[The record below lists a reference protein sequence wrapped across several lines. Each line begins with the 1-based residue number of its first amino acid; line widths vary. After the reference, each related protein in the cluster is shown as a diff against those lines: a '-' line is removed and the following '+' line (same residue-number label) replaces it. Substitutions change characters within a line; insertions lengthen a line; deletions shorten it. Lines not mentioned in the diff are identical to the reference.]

1 MIVLALI
8 QQSYNLITSYQLIV
22 ISFKVIIIGCNC
34 QCTVSYILH
43 HPYLLPIKD
52 KTIAN
57 YLSQQFITQV
67 VKTYFDLNYYYFNVF
82 GVKLHIRELK
92 IERDFIFRSGGIPAK
107 LPIIKRV
114 LSMLML
120 KVNKMILKSIKK
132 KKLGQLKTN
141 LGKIKFLEKNIIF
154 NVLKNNSVGEIL
166 LGRSRQGKHT
176 FHFIL
181 TVIYWNTKKLN

>member
-8 QQSYNLITSYQLIV
+8 KQSYNLITSYQLIV
-22 ISFKVIIIGCNC
+22 ISTFKVINIGCNC

-57 YLSQQFITQV
+57 YLYQQFITQV
-67 VKTYFDLNYYYFNVF
+67 VKTSFELNDYHFNAF
-82 GVKLHIRELK
+82 GVYSHIRELK
-92 IERDFIFRSGGIPAK
+92 IERNFIFLSGGIPAK

-114 LSMLML
+114 LPMLMI
-120 KVNKMILKSIKK
+120 KVNTMIVKYK
-132 KKLGQLKTN
+132 KKLGQLKTS
-141 LGKIKFLEKNIIF
+141 LGKIKFLEKKKSLF

-166 LGRSRQGKHT
+166 LGRSRQVKHRYIS
-176 FHFIL
+176 FYPNLYLLEH
-181 TVIYWNTKKLN
+181 

>member
-22 ISFKVIIIGCNC
+22 ISTLKVIIIGCNC

-43 HPYLLPIKD
+43 LPYLLPIKY

-57 YLSQQFITQV
+57 YLSQQFISQV
-67 VKTYFDLNYYYFNVF
+67 VKTYFDLNYYHFNVF

-92 IERDFIFRSGGIPAK
+92 IERDFIFLSGGIPAK

-114 LSMLML
+114 LSMLL
-120 KVNKMILKSIKK
+120 IKVNKMILKSIK

-141 LGKIKFLEKNIIF
+141 LGKIKFLEKNIY
-154 NVLKNNSVGEIL
+154 SVC
-166 LGRSRQGKHT
+166 
-176 FHFIL
+176 
-181 TVIYWNTKKLN
+181 

>member
-8 QQSYNLITSYQLIV
+8 KQSYNLITSYQLIV
-22 ISFKVIIIGCNC
+22 ISTFKVINIGCNC

-57 YLSQQFITQV
+57 YLYQQFITQV
-67 VKTYFDLNYYYFNVF
+67 VKTSFELNDYHFNAF
-82 GVKLHIRELK
+82 GVYSHIRELK
-92 IERDFIFRSGGIPAK
+92 IERDFIFLSGGIPAK

-114 LSMLML
+114 LPMLMI
-120 KVNKMILKSIKK
+120 KVNTMIVKYK

-141 LGKIKFLEKNIIF
+141 LGKINILEK
-154 NVLKNNSVGEIL
+154 KNLYSMC
-166 LGRSRQGKHT
+166 
-176 FHFIL
+176 
-181 TVIYWNTKKLN
+181 